1 MGEKRAEVALRLTG
15 DIDLWFE
22 MLEDRNRT
30 AHTYDESTAVQ
41 VFESAGRLPGALRL
55 AIAAIRRN
63 YLDPA

>member
-1 MGEKRAEVALRLTG
+1 LTG

-22 MLEDRNRT
+22 MLEDRIRT

-41 VFESAGRLPGALRL
+41 VFESAGRPPGALRL